1 MPTYDAII
9 IGAGPNG
16 LTAGCIL
23 ARAGRRVLL
32 IEARDTVGGGISS
45 GELTLPGFI
54 HDLGS
59 AVHPFGIA
67 SPAFRELGLDRFG
80 LRWIQPPTPLT
91 QLFDDGHAA
100 TLERSVRTTATVLG
114 YGGEMH
120 IDGAAGFH
128 AHRLAR
134 RPYR

>member
-1 MPTYDAII
+1 MAN
-9 IGAGPNG
+9 GAE
-16 LTAGCIL
+16 I
-23 ARAGRRVLL
+23 
-32 IEARDTVGGGISS
+32 
-45 GELTLPGFI
+45 
-54 HDLGS
+54 
-59 AVHPFGIA
+59 
-67 SPAFRELGLDRFG
+67 
-80 LRWIQPPTPLT
+80 WIQPPMPLA